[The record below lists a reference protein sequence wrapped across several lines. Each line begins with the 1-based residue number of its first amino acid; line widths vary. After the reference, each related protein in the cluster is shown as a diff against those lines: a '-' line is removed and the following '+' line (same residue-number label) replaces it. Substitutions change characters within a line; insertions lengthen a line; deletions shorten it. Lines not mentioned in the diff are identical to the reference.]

1 MVTSVSLIFPPLM
14 HPRCHY
20 VYMSYILVDGYISGR
35 CTLNCVRDSA
45 IEMVNHK
52 FLLIQSIN
60 LWWWEV
66 GDPVSQNRSI
76 SPLQQNSQATPEV
89 VDRLALFLSRVPG
102 KRRTKFLDLP
112 LPFFF
117 ILIYLPD
124 ETQLYHCLFGFN
136 V

>member
-1 MVTSVSLIFPPLM
+1 MFSKLRKM
-14 HPRCHY
+14 DR
-20 VYMSYILVDGYISGR
+20 YISGR

-89 VDRLALFLSRVPG
+89 VDRLALFLSCVPG
-102 KRRTKFLDLP
+102 KRRAKFLDLP
-112 LPFFF
+112 LPHTVPPTKSFRCQREESNT
-117 ILIYLPD
+117 LSSA
-124 ETQLYHCLFGFN
+124 QL
-136 V
+136 

>member
-1 MVTSVSLIFPPLM
+1 MEKNSVQ
-14 HPRCHY
+14 
-20 VYMSYILVDGYISGR
+20 ILVTTSLDRYISSK

-102 KRRTKFLDLP
+102 KRRAKFLDLP
-112 LPFFF
+112 LPHTVPPTKSFCCQREESHTLPPAQLLCTIQLLV
-117 ILIYLPD
+117 ILD
-124 ETQLYHCLFGFN
+124 
-136 V
+136 